1 MDIEGLEKAEKGQGL
16 ALKLCGLGRV
26 KYQQHVKH
34 THRGIGILPSLLVK
48 YWTNGFYKCKSPISC
63 IPVGVRLTCGQS
75 LRFCRQI
82 VKYRTIYLQ
91 RLLDRTYK
99 VRLDLKVSPNLKC

>member
-16 ALKLCGLGRV
+16 ALKLSGLGRV

-34 THRGIGILPSLLVK
+34 THGGIGILPSLIVK
-48 YWTNGFYKCKSPISC
+48 YWTNGFYKIVKPLYLVRHIVAPPISC

-91 RLLDRTYK
+91 RLLDWT
-99 VRLDLKVSPNLKC
+99 